1 MRIVV
6 EGNLSPAGSYG
17 IVNYHI
23 AEELAQRGHQVSV
36 VGFDLSDRELAQ
48 LVETRAGPEVEVG
61 EPDGPVD
68 VRIRQVWPPV
78 WGHRGG
84 ERLVIIQP
92 WEFGSIPLSW
102 FAGVRDADAI
112 WVPSQYCKRG
122 YLQAGVEASK
132 VWVVP
137 NGVDIK
143 VPRHEVRQS
152 RDVTRLLFLGGTIM
166 RKGVDVLIA
175 ALDKLD
181 DATLSRT
188 QLTIK
193 EVGADA
199 FYQNQSLLAQSLA
212 QHQRVSPHVS
222 VETRYLD
229 RADLLNLIAESDVLV
244 HPYRSEGFGLGVLEA
259 MAVGTPVIHTRG
271 GATNEFCGANESLLI
286 PATFAV
292 GESPRVGD
300 SILADR
306 SYWYEPSVDELC
318 RILKE
323 VVDGDVDLLSLARAA
338 RERASTLGWR
348 HVGDV
353 AHESLESLVSGREPT
368 DELSRLTTDLE
379 SSLQSSPGDTA
390 ALLSRLVAVGDVA
403 SALDLATLVESR
415 IGVRERGELSAV
427 RERLSQISETVR
439 DVWSAGPYRSQ
450 IASAQHERAG
460 HFAYAHDFEGGDRAT
475 YDIATRL
482 AGYLGA
488 CDSILDIACGQG
500 SMLRVCRSLGKR
512 VQGIEADP
520 ALVQALRAD
529 GFTVYEGFVPRDLA
543 SIEPES
549 FDGVFIGHIV
559 EHLHPGEFQELLNWI
574 FDHVADHGVVMIQTP
589 DFATQGVGLENF
601 WLDSTHIRPY
611 PVRLLKAMLS
621 KSGFVP
627 VEGAC
632 GPVRDI
638 APLDVIAVGRRIAR
652 PRTVST
658 PPHRPTPHAPVVG
671 HLAILSGTSGF
682 AHASRTLFDVDS
694 LARRGVDVLRV
705 DVSTSPGPGTP
716 RDALTW
722 RTLRDAN
729 LDVTVV
735 DVPVG
740 WLSSVSTS
748 VRAKYRVARTTFEAA
763 PLPYD
768 FRMALRAFDEV
779 WCFSSYDAQILVDSG
794 VSATKVHIV
803 APGTPVV
810 DVNAV
815 HDARLRVPRGR
826 FTFLSVFHFEPRKNP
841 EALLRAFA
849 AVAERE
855 PACDLTLKLSG
866 VTPTDFEAW
875 MRATLSS
882 TQLASVRDRLK
893 VFTEQVSRDKLTQL
907 YLESDAFVLPTR
919 GEGYGLPFLE
929 ALAHGLA
936 TICPDVGGHRD
947 FCTEQNSILLATSPS
962 PARVVAGSGVFS
974 ESVWR
979 EVHGDDLVSAMLH
992 ATTDRDLLGRL
1003 GSQGI
1008 RDVATISVETY
1019 QGTSQ
1024 HHLLEV
1030 MARNGARSVS
1040 EASDACDHVTR

>member
-6 EGNLSPAGSYG
+6 EGNLSLAGSYG
-17 IVNYHI
+17 IVNHHI
-23 AEELAQRGHQVSV
+23 AEELALRGHDVSM
-36 VGFDLSDRELAQ
+36 VGFDVTDRELTQ
-48 LVETRAGPEVEVG
+48 LVATRANSRVEVG

-68 VRIRQVWPPV
+68 VRIRQMWPPV
-78 WGHRGG
+78 WGHRGA

-102 FAGVRDADAI
+102 IAGVRDADAI

-137 NGVDIK
+137 NGVDTE
-143 VPRHEVRQS
+143 VPQHEVRQS

-175 ALDKLD
+175 ALDRLD
-181 DATLSRT
+181 DATLART

-193 EVGADA
+193 EVGADT

-212 QHQRVSPHVS
+212 QHQRVASRVS
-222 VETRYLD
+222 VEARYLS
-229 RADLLNLIAESDVLV
+229 RADLLHLITESDVLV

-306 SYWYEPSVDELC
+306 SYWYEPSVDELG

-323 VVDGDVDLLSLARAA
+323 VVDGEVDLTALARAA
-338 RERASTLGWR
+338 RERASSLGWN
-348 HVGDV
+348 HVGDLV
-353 AHESLESLVSGREPT
+353 HETLASLVSGREPT
-368 DELSRLTTDLE
+368 DELSRLTTDLA
-379 SSLQSSPGDTA
+379 SSLQDSPGETA
-390 ALLSRLVAVGDVA
+390 TLLSRLVAVGDVA
-403 SALDLATLVESR
+403 SALDLATQVESR

-427 RERLSQISETVR
+427 RERLSQITESVP

-450 IASAQHERAG
+450 IASAQYERAG
-460 HFAYAHDFEGGDRAT
+460 YFAYAHDFEGGDHAT

-500 SMLRVCRSLGKR
+500 SMLRVCRALGKR

-529 GFTVYEGFVPRDLA
+529 GFTVYEGFIPNDLA
-543 SIEPES
+543 SIEPEP

-559 EHLHPGEFQELLNWI
+559 EHLHPSEFQTLLEWI

-589 DFATQGVGLENF
+589 DFSAPGVGLENF

-652 PRTVST
+652 PRTL
-658 PPHRPTPHAPVVG
+658 PAPRRPTSLAPVVG
-671 HLAILSGTSGF
+671 HLALLSGTSGF
-682 AHASRTLFDVDS
+682 AHASRTLFDVDY
-694 LARRGVDVLRV
+694 LAQRGVDVLRV
-705 DVSTSPGPGTP
+705 DVSTSPDLDTPG
-716 RDALTW
+716 DALPW

-729 LDVTVV
+729 LDVAVV

-740 WLSSVSTS
+740 WLSTVSTS
-748 VRAKYRVARTTFEAA
+748 VRAKYRVARTTFEAT

-794 VSATKVHIV
+794 ISATKVYTV
-803 APGTPVV
+803 APGTSVV
-810 DVNAV
+810 DVEAV
-815 HDARLRVPRGR
+815 LDARLRVPRGR
-826 FTFLSVFHFEPRKNP
+826 FAFLSVFHFEPRKNP

-849 AVAERE
+849 AVAAHE

-866 VTPTDFEAW
+866 VTPADFETWLHA
-875 MRATLSS
+875 ALSP
-882 TQLASVRDRLK
+882 TQLALVQGRLK
-893 VFTEQVSRDKLTQL
+893 VFTEHVSRETLTQL
-907 YLESDAFVLPTR
+907 YLESDAFVLASR

-974 ESVWR
+974 ESLWR
-979 EVHGDDLVSAMLH
+979 DVHEDDLVRAMLR
-992 ATTDRDLLGRL
+992 AVNDRDLLNRL
-1003 GSQGI
+1003 GSQGV
-1008 RDVATISVETY
+1008 RDVAPLSVEAY
-1019 QGTSQ
+1019 QHTSQ
-1024 HHLLEV
+1024 HRLLEV
-1030 MARNGARSVS
+1030 MARIGASFN
-1040 EASDACDHVTR
+1040 EA